1 MNSAN
6 SLGRKD
12 GRRAVAAKQA
22 TRNIPLRRR
31 GRLTEALIGFA
42 LSAVIALAALTSTGE
57 IPFVYQGY

>member
-1 MNSAN
+1 M
-6 SLGRKD
+6 
-12 GRRAVAAKQA
+12 AAKQA